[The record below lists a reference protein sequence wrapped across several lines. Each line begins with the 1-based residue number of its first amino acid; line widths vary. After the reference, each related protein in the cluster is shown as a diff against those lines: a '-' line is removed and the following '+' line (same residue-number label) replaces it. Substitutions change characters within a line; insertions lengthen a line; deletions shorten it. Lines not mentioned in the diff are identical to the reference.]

1 MSTAPA
7 GEPGAPRWVDLHT
20 HSTASDG
27 ALSPA
32 GVIASARAAG
42 LAAIALTDHDTLDGV
57 AAARAEGVALGV
69 RVITGVELSAMLG
82 DHELHIL
89 GLHLACTGEIERE
102 LQSFRATRHS
112 RAEQIVASL
121 NALGVPVTMD
131 AVLAHSQGG
140 AVGRPHVARAIIAGG
155 WVRDQREAFDRFLGA
170 GRPANVAKH
179 HLTIG
184 DAIRLV
190 HEAGGVAVLAHP
202 GQDGSRAR
210 IEPLAALGLDGIEVR
225 HPSHSAEDIAR
236 LMALADHFG
245 LVPSGGSDWH
255 GSMEG
260 PRTLGV
266 MKVPYE
272 WVERQ
277 EERAARYAAP
287 AVLASAPGGG

>member
-1 MSTAPA
+1 MTGGPA

-27 ALSPA
+27 ALPPE
-32 GVIASARAAG
+32 GVIASAHAAG

-57 AAARAEGVALGV
+57 PAARAAGEGLGV

-82 DHELHIL
+82 DHEMHIL
-89 GLHLACTGEIERE
+89 GLHLATTGELERA

-131 AVLAHSQGG
+131 AVLTHAGGG

-155 WVRDQREAFDRFLGA
+155 WVHSQREAFDRYLGA

-179 HLTIG
+179 HLTVA

-236 LMALADHFG
+236 LMALAEHFG

-266 MKVPYE
+266 MKVPYA
-272 WVERQ
+272 WMERQ
-277 EERAARYAAP
+277 AQRTIRYATQP
-287 AVLASAPGGG
+287 ALARSPGAG